1 MRVISVR
8 NISLFFFRHS
18 DADLNIILL
27 ANRKSLFPGTNAFLR
42 EVLPLQTSLPDEVT
56 DRDLSLFFFE
66 HVASSSERMDKF
78 FILTVVDFFSEIT
91 DINVH
96 NVGPAFV
103 VEIPHVIFD
112 FFS

>member
-8 NISLFFFRHS
+8 NISLFFPALRRGS
-18 DADLNIILL
+18 EYNLL

-78 FILTVVDFFSEIT
+78 FILTVVDFFLR
-91 DINVH
+91 
-96 NVGPAFV
+96 
-103 VEIPHVIFD
+103 
-112 FFS
+112 